1 MVEQSDTES
10 VILQSV
16 STSKDLAAFLQDE
29 IARSE
34 STNVTFELGIGTA
47 QAIATQLRTTA
58 NLVAGLL
65 EENRQMVR
73 TLNETLE
80 RLKK

>member
-1 MVEQSDTES
+1 MVKHSDTES

-16 STSKDLAAFLQDE
+16 STSKDLAAALQYD
-29 IARSE
+29 IAKSKDG
-34 STNVTFELGIGTA
+34 NVTLSVA
-47 QAIATQLRTTA
+47 QIHAIASQLRITA

-65 EENRQMVR
+65 EENRQIVR